1 MKYVAALSLVV
12 AGAAIGS
19 VLTHSLKAQG
29 NAPAFSVSS
38 IEITDAAQYAP
49 IQQIIATENQKSG
62 GKFLVRGGRVE
73 GVEGAAPKRVI
84 ISQWNNIDDAK
95 KFYNSAIIKKA
106 FEDRKPYVKNSLTY
120 IAEGTV
126 EPVK

>member
-1 MKYVAALSLVV
+1 MRYAVALSLVV

-19 VLTHSLKAQG
+19 ALTHSLQAQG

-38 IEITDAAQYAP
+38 IEVTDAAKYAP
-49 IQQIIATENQKSG
+49 IQQIIATENQKAG
-62 GKFLVRGGRVE
+62 AKFLVRGGRVE
-73 GVEGAAPKRVI
+73 GIEGASPKRVI
-84 ISQWNNIDDAK
+84 ISQWNSVDDAK
-95 KFYNSAIIKKA
+95 KFYNSAVIKKA

-120 IAEGTV
+120 IVEGTI

>member
-1 MKYVAALSLVV
+1 MKYAAALSLVV

-19 VLTHSLKAQG
+19 ALTHGLQAQG

-38 IEITDAAQYAP
+38 IEVTDAAKYAP
-49 IQQIIATENQKSG
+49 IQQIIATENQKAG

-73 GVEGAAPKRVI
+73 GVDGAAPKRVI
-84 ISQWNNIDDAK
+84 ISQWNSIDDAK
-95 KFYNSAIIKKA
+95 KFYNLAVIKKA
-106 FEDRKPYVKNSLTY
+106 FEDRKAYVKNSLTY